1 MRRSKNTL
9 NKKGTKKFDYTKLR
23 LADDYLYESE
33 EEDKQA
39 DKKPDKKEP
48 PKKPAK
54 KLMWKI

>member
-54 KLMWKI
+54 KVM